1 MENTLKTILKPFVE
15 YCHSFYGEG
24 GLYDMG
30 ASMNVLH
37 KAAVTYVL
45 SPDREADFE
54 GDSFDREQ
62 VREVLHRWGFDEL
75 AKAKC

>member
-1 MENTLKTILKPFVE
+1 MENTLKMILKPFVE

-62 VREVLHRWGFDEL
+62 VREVLHRWGFQEL
-75 AKAKC
+75 AKAKG